1 MKSIL
6 KDILIYLP
14 HMIGEIASTKYNFFI
29 SEIIVSKGDLCKGI
43 YKQC

>member
-14 HMIGEIASTKYNFFI
+14 HMIGEIVSTKYNFF
-29 SEIIVSKGDLCKGI
+29 
-43 YKQC
+43 YK